1 MHSLTGNQVLTEQ
14 VILNIIRHN
23 MGLTEDQTWIRDTN
37 TTVPNDTRLYVV
49 AGLVDAKP
57 ISSESVFI
65 PPDTTDGCE
74 DASESQQYIVCE
86 NIQIDIFSRDPVM
99 LARRWEIVGALSSI
113 YSQQKQEEF
122 SFKLF
127 RLPKNFVNTSGV
139 EGGSNIIRYTAT
151 FAANVW
157 YKKEKVLQS
166 PYDYFD
172 TFTTRVDDQ
181 VSIGTPTG
189 IIEFTID

>member
-1 MHSLTGNQVLTEQ
+1 MRNLAGKDILTER
-14 VILNIIRHN
+14 VILEIIRRE
-23 MGLTEDQTWIRDTN
+23 MCLEESQTWVGDTN
-37 TTVPNDTRLYVV
+37 TKIPADTRLYVV
-49 AGLVDAKP
+49 ARMVDAQP
-57 ISSESVFI
+57 ISSESEFI
-65 PPDTTDGCE
+65 PENIDGNPAE
-74 DASESQQYIVCE
+74 LQQYIVCE
-86 NIQIDIFSRDPVM
+86 NIQIDIFSRNPDL

-113 YSQQKQEEF
+113 YSKQKQEEY
-122 SFKLF
+122 SFKIF

-139 EGGSNIIRYTAT
+139 EGGSNIIRYSAT

-166 PYDYFD
+166 PHDYFD
-172 TFTTRVDDQ
+172 AFGVRVDDE